1 MNEKLVWKFQPQSE
15 NKLQIKIQSGFSG
28 TSMLVWNKYQSSNTI
43 IFGVLEGILRTKISS
58 STKRK
63 HKLCYKYR

>member
-1 MNEKLVWKFQPQSE
+1 MNEKLMLKFQPQIE

-43 IFGVLEGILRTKISS
+43 IFGLLEGILRTQFHQLQRE
-58 STKRK
+58 T
-63 HKLCYKYR
+63 